1 VTAADAWR
9 RWVAAEMAAAVVAA
23 VMAEAVT
30 TIRTAKEAAESARR
44 RSREAAMEAVE
55 AGGARCTAKAHVEE
69 VVEHLILRRR
79 AGLVSAH
86 AGGAGRGARCFA
98 GGAGSGRCAY
108 GRAAHRQH
116 RLALLNRSRECSN

>member
-44 RSREAAMEAVE
+44 RSREAAME